1 MEFSNL
7 KFLEIFGNNKF
18 KLNTIINLTNYFKK
32 LKYFF
37 LQHKFTTKSHSN
49 IQTHLIKYK
58 ITIPKSTHVY

>member
-7 KFLEIFGNNKF
+7 KFLKIFGNNKF

-37 LQHKFTTKSHSN
+37 PNTKFTTKSHSN
-49 IQTHLIKYK
+49 IQTYNINSN
-58 ITIPKSTHVY
+58 ITIPKLPHVY